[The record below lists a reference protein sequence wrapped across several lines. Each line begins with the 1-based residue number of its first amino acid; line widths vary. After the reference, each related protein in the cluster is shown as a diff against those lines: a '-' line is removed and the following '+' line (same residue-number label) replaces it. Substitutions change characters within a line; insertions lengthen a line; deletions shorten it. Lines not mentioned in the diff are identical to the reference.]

1 MKGSFKVNWI
11 RAQFSNIKN
20 IQKNFK
26 ILRNP
31 FVFYAGIILK
41 LFPAFRNKII
51 TLKFKDGKLLRV
63 TDFMSF
69 YIYSE
74 IFVDTYYDVKLDT
87 NKPLIIDV
95 GANTGYFALRMKQM
109 YPEAKIIC
117 FEPYPPC
124 VDQIKETI
132 EINKLKNVEIKEL
145 AVSDKAEKSKLYI
158 HPTNIA
164 GHSIYSENVSENY
177 VEIESVTLTHVLS
190 MIKPD
195 SKCDL
200 LKLDCE
206 GAEYPIIKSLT
217 IEQSKNFEKIIYEP
231 TYDSYDILALN
242 EHLKIVGYEVKTKQS
257 LYLANIKKD

>member
-1 MKGSFKVNWI
+1 
-11 RAQFSNIKN
+11 
-20 IQKNFK
+20 
-26 ILRNP
+26 
-31 FVFYAGIILK
+31 
-41 LFPAFRNKII
+41 
-51 TLKFKDGKLLRV
+51 
-63 TDFMSF
+63 MSF